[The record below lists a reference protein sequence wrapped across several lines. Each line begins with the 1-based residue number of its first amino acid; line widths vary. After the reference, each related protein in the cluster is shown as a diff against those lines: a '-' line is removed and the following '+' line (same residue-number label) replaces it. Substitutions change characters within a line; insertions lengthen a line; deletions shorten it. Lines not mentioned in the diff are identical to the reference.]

1 MRLATAFKCRYA
13 FFELRLFQQVCV
25 TGQNRHIFREVH
37 AVLLVHR
44 ALVDGSRSERTGFEL
59 CDESSLAVK
68 KIELVGVQRFLN
80 RIDYYI
86 HLVVGIKFGDL
97 VTGTDSAALTLLQ
110 IAWAPGT
117 FKLMD
122 RHSPALSVYPCSE
135 HTCRAKE
142 NTDIA
147 VIHSLNDSLS

>member
-13 FFELRLFQQVCV
+13 LFELRLFQQVCV

-44 ALVDGSRSERTGFEL
+44 ALVDGSRSERAGFEL
-59 CDESSLAVK
+59 CDESSLAVE

-80 RIDYYI
+80 RIDYHI
-86 HLVVGIKFGDL
+86 HLVVGIKFGYL
-97 VTGTDSAALTLLQ
+97 VTGTDSASLTLLQ
-110 IAWAPGT
+110 IAWTPRT
-117 FKLMD
+117 FQLMNRD
-122 RHSPALSVYPCSE
+122 SPALGVYACSE
-135 HTCRAKE
+135 HTCRTE
-142 NTDIA
+142 QNTDIA